1 MSLRYSRAAHC
12 SSTGE
17 HEAVSK
23 MHQSA
28 VKEVVGRDE
37 FKDKLQTTKLRRRHR
52 VDTTKTDQSKSYHDQ
67 TSIDKAKSANRSGF
81 INKKTA
87 ADAEASGAKRRVSHG
102 YDVETKVPRPSRKQT
117 DSNADFSARFNPWS
131 DDHYKTKDKFDQ
143 SVRKEIA
150 NKLNTTH
157 KHLAQHVQI
166 PTQGKVKATSVKESV
181 VVEAFRGFKSQMWDK

>member
-1 MSLRYSRAAHC
+1 MPLRPSQAAHC

-28 VKEVVGRDE
+28 VKEVAGRDE
-37 FKDKLQTTKLRRRHR
+37 FKDKLKTTKLRRRHR
-52 VDTTKTDQSKSYHDQ
+52 IDTTKTDRSKSYHDQ

-87 ADAEASGAKRRVSHG
+87 ADAEASGAKRRVSHS
-102 YDVETKVPRPSRKQT
+102 YDVKTKAPRPLRKQT

-131 DDHYKTKDKFDQ
+131 DDYYKTKDKFNQ

-166 PTQGKVKATSVKESV
+166 PTQGKVKATSVKEVTMADQYAAWIS
-181 VVEAFRGFKSQMWDK
+181 ENIEK